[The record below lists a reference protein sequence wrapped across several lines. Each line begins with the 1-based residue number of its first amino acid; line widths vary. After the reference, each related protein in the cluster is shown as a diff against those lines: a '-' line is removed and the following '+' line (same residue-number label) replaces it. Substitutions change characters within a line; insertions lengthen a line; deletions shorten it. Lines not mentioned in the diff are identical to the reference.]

1 MIKTIPSAVVLSVAG
16 LMTVAAPSWAQTPSL
31 IPAPVSATP
40 AEGVF
45 RLDAATVVRVPPG
58 DEDAA
63 RAAAYFTDLIQRTRG
78 LELTVSDEPGAGIVF
93 ERNEGGA
100 EDAYGLA
107 VGPGRATIAASDF
120 GGMLY
125 GGVSLWQLA
134 TAEAGHGPVEIA
146 ATTIE
151 DAPRFGWRGLMLDS
165 ARHFQS
171 VEMVRDLIDVMATHK
186 LNVLHWHL
194 TDDQAWRL
202 EINAFPRLTEV
213 GAWRQQA
220 GAAGFDGNGGP
231 LLYGGFYTQDQVR
244 EVVAYAA
251 ARNITVVPEIEMPGH
266 ALAAVVAYPEL
277 GSVEDLPNAV
287 FTDWGVFPW
296 LFNIE
301 DGTFEFLETVLDEV
315 MALFPSEYIH
325 IGGDEAV
332 KDQWEASAHIQARM
346 AGLGVADENELQ
358 SWFVRRI
365 ERHLNAAG
373 RRLIGWDEI
382 LEGGLAPNATVMSWR
397 GIDGAIEAARLGHD
411 TVLSPA
417 PTLYFDH
424 RQSDSPDESPGRGA
438 VISTRDVYAF
448 DPAPDALTE
457 DQLDHILGV
466 QGNVWTEH
474 IRTEERLW
482 DKLFPRMAA
491 VAELGWS
498 PPHVNDW
505 ENFAARLPDQFD
517 RYQALGV
524 THATIWLEPMLSLD
538 LAGDGAD
545 EGLSVSLSNEFGAGE
560 IRYTTDGGDVTS
572 DAPVYE
578 DVVIVQP
585 GAVVRASTWLNGEA
599 VGREREWTVTRRD
612 AVTRTSHQL
621 AQCVGG
627 LVLALEDDAP
637 RGPDTDER
645 AVLVTDILNPCWVY
659 EAAPLDGVTMVTAH
673 VGSHPFNYQVGAAR
687 DSVPLHP
694 MSTPEGELEIRLDSC
709 EGPLIGALPLAP
721 AVDNDGLTVL
731 TGQIAPQDGRHDLCL
746 RFTRDSVD
754 PIWAIE
760 RITLGSRERP

>member
-1 MIKTIPSAVVLSVAG
+1 MFKTISSAVVLSVAG
-16 LMTVAAPSWAQTPSL
+16 LMTVAAPAWAQTPSL

-58 DEDAA
+58 DDEAA
-63 RAAAYFTDLIQRTRG
+63 RAAEHFTDLIRRTRG
-78 LELTVSDEPGAGIVF
+78 LELVVSDEPGPGIVF

-107 VGPGRATIAASDF
+107 VGPGGATIAASDF

-134 TAEAGHGPVEIA
+134 TAEAGQGAVEIA
-146 ATTIE
+146 AVNID

-171 VEMVRDLIDVMATHK
+171 IEMVRDLIDVMAAHK

-202 EINAFPRLTEV
+202 EINAWPRLTEV

-220 GAAGFDGNGGP
+220 GAAGFDDNGDP

-244 EVVAYAA
+244 EIVAYAA
-251 ARNITVVPEIEMPGH
+251 ARNVTVVPEIEMPGH

-277 GSVEDLPNAV
+277 GSVEDLPDAV

-301 DGTFEFLETVLDEV
+301 DGTFAFLETVLDEV

-332 KDQWEASAHIQARM
+332 KDQWEANAHIQARM
-346 AGLGVADENELQ
+346 AELGVADENELQ

-424 RQSDSPDESPGRGA
+424 RQSNSPDESPGRGA

-505 ENFAARLPDQFD
+505 ENFAARLPDQLD
-517 RYQALGV
+517 RYEALGV

-538 LAGDGAD
+538 LADEGAD
-545 EGLSVSLSNEFGAGE
+545 EALSVSLSSEFGAGE

-572 DAPVYE
+572 DAAVYE
-578 DVVIVQP
+578 AAVVVQP
-585 GAVVRASTWLNGEA
+585 GATIRAQSWLNGEA
-599 VGREREWTVTRRD
+599 VGRERQSTVTGRD

-621 AQCVGG
+621 GQCTGG

-694 MSTPEGELEIRLDSC
+694 MATPEGELEIRLDSC
-709 EGPLIGALPLAP
+709 EGPLIGALSLAP
-721 AVDNDGLTVL
+721 AADNAGITVL
-731 TGQIAPQDGRHDLCL
+731 TGEIAPQDGRHDLCL

-754 PIWAIE
+754 PIWAVE

>member
-31 IPAPVSATP
+31 IPAPVASTP

-58 DEDAA
+58 DDEAA
-63 RAAAYFTDLIQRTRG
+63 RAAEYFTDLIRRTRG
-78 LELTVSDEPGAGIVF
+78 LELAVSDEPGVGIVF

-107 VGPGRATIAASDF
+107 VGTGGAVITASDF
-120 GGMLY
+120 GGLLY

-134 TAEAGHGPVEIA
+134 TADAGQGAVEIIA
-146 ATTIE
+146 VTIE

-171 VEMVRDLIDVMATHK
+171 IEMVRDLIDVMAAHK

-202 EINAFPRLTEV
+202 QINAYPRLTEV

-220 GAAGFDGNGGP
+220 GAAGFDESGEP

-266 ALAAVVAYPEL
+266 ALAPIVAYPEL
-277 GSVEDLPNAV
+277 GSVDNPPDAV

-301 DGTFEFLETVLDEV
+301 DGTFAFLETVLSEV
-315 MALFPSEYIH
+315 MDLFPSEYIH

-332 KDQWEASAHIQARM
+332 KDQWEANPHIQARM
-346 AGLGVADENELQ
+346 AELGLADEDELQ

-365 ERHLNAAG
+365 EGFLNANG

-397 GIDGAIEAARLGHD
+397 GVDGAIEAARMGHD
-411 TVLSPA
+411 TVLTPA
-417 PTLYFDH
+417 PILYLDH
-424 RQSDSPDESPGRGA
+424 RQSHSPDEAPGRGA

-448 DPAPDALTE
+448 DPAPDGLTE

-466 QGNVWTEH
+466 QANVWTEH
-474 IRTEERLW
+474 IRTEERVW

-491 VAELGWS
+491 VAELAWS

-505 ENFAARLPDQFD
+505 ENFAARLPDQLD
-517 RYQALGV
+517 RYEALGV

-538 LAGDGAD
+538 LAGNGAGD
-545 EGLSVSLSNEFGAGE
+545 DLSVSLSSEFGAGE

-572 DAPVYE
+572 EAPVYE
-578 DVVIVQP
+578 DAVTVPP

-599 VGREREWTVTRRD
+599 VGRERQWTVTRRD

-621 AQCVGG
+621 GQCTGG

-637 RGPDTDER
+637 RNPETDER

-694 MSTPEGELEIRLDSC
+694 MSTPHGQLEIRLGSC
-709 EGPLIGALPLAP
+709 EGVLIGALPLAP
-721 AVDNDGLTVL
+721 AVDNDGITVL
-731 TGQIAPQDGRHDLCL
+731 TGEITPQNGRHDLCL

-754 PIWAIE
+754 PIWAVE

>member
-16 LMTVAAPSWAQTPSL
+16 LMTVAAPAWAQPPSL
-31 IPAPVSATP
+31 IPAPVAATP
-40 AEGVF
+40 GEGVF
-45 RLDAATVVRVPPG
+45 RLDASTVVRVPPG
-58 DEDAA
+58 DEEAA
-63 RAAAYFTDLIQRTRG
+63 RAAAYFTDLIRRTRG
-78 LELTVSDEPGAGIVF
+78 LVLVVSDEPGAGIVF

-100 EDAYGLA
+100 EEAYGLA
-107 VGPGRATIAASDF
+107 VGPGGATIAASDF
-120 GGMLY
+120 GGLLY

-134 TAEAGHGPVEIA
+134 TAEAGQGAVEIA

-171 VEMVRDLIDVMATHK
+171 IEMVRDLFDVMATHK

-202 EINAFPRLTEV
+202 EINAYPRLTEV

-220 GAAGFDGNGGP
+220 GAAGFDEAGEP

-244 EVVAYAA
+244 EIVAYAA
-251 ARNITVVPEIEMPGH
+251 SLNITVVPEIEMPGH
-266 ALAAVVAYPEL
+266 ALAPIVAYPEL
-277 GSVEDLPNAV
+277 GSVENPPDAV

-332 KDQWEASAHIQARM
+332 KDQWEANPHIQARM
-346 AGLGVADENELQ
+346 VELGVADENELQ

-365 ERHLNAAG
+365 ERHLNANG

-397 GIDGAIEAARLGHD
+397 GIDGAIEAARMGHD
-411 TVLSPA
+411 TVLTPA
-417 PTLYFDH
+417 PVLYFDH
-424 RQSDSPDESPGRGA
+424 RQSHSPDESPGRGA

-491 VAELGWS
+491 VAELAWS

-505 ENFAARLPDQFD
+505 AGFAARLPDQLD
-517 RYQALGV
+517 RYEALGV

-538 LAGDGAD
+538 LAEDDAGIA
-545 EGLSVSLSNEFGAGE
+545 VALSNELGAGE

-572 DAPVYE
+572 DAAVYE
-578 DVVIVQP
+578 DAVIVQS
-585 GAVVRASTWLNGEA
+585 GAVVRASTWLNGEPI
-599 VGREREWTVTRRD
+599 GREREWTVSARD
-612 AVTRTSHQL
+612 AVIRTSHQL
-621 AQCVGG
+621 AQCTGG

-694 MSTPEGELEIRLDSC
+694 MSTPHGELEIRLDNC
-709 EGPLIGALPLAP
+709 EGPLIGALSLTP
-721 AVDNDGLTVL
+721 AVDNDGITVL
-731 TGQIAPQDGRHDLCL
+731 TGEIAPQDGRHDLCL

-754 PIWAIE
+754 PIWAVE

>member
-1 MIKTIPSAVVLSVAG
+1 MFKTISSAVVLSVAG
-16 LMTVAAPSWAQTPSL
+16 LMTVAAPAWAQTPSL

-58 DEDAA
+58 DDEAA
-63 RAAAYFTDLIQRTRG
+63 RAAEHFTDLIRRTRG
-78 LELTVSDEPGAGIVF
+78 LELVVSDEPGPGIVF

-107 VGPGRATIAASDF
+107 VGPGGATIAASDF
-120 GGMLY
+120 GGLLY

-134 TAEAGHGPVEIA
+134 TAEAGQGAVEIA
-146 ATTIE
+146 AVNID

-171 VEMVRDLIDVMATHK
+171 IEMVRDLIDVMAAHK

-202 EINAFPRLTEV
+202 EINAYPRLTEV

-220 GAAGFDGNGGP
+220 GAAGFDETGEP

-244 EVVAYAA
+244 EIVAYAA
-251 ARNITVVPEIEMPGH
+251 ARNVTVVPEIEMPGH

-277 GSVEDLPNAV
+277 GSVEDLPDAV

-315 MALFPSEYIH
+315 MALFPSAYIH

-332 KDQWEASAHIQARM
+332 KDQWEANAHIQARM
-346 AGLGVADENELQ
+346 AELGVADENELQ

-397 GIDGAIEAARLGHD
+397 GIDGAIEAARMGHD

-448 DPAPDALTE
+448 DPAPDALTGE
-457 DQLDHILGV
+457 QLDHILGV

-498 PPHVNDW
+498 PPHANDW
-505 ENFAARLPDQFD
+505 ASFAARLPDQLD
-517 RYQALGV
+517 RYEALGV

-538 LAGDGAD
+538 LADEGAD
-545 EGLSVSLSNEFGAGE
+545 EALSVSLSSEFGAGE

-572 DAPVYE
+572 DAAVYE
-578 DVVIVQP
+578 AAVVVQP
-585 GAVVRASTWLNGEA
+585 GATIRAQSWLNGEA
-599 VGREREWTVTRRD
+599 VGRQREWTVSARD

-621 AQCVGG
+621 AQCTGG

-637 RGPDTDER
+637 RGPGTDER

-694 MSTPEGELEIRLDSC
+694 MATPEGELEIRLDSC
-709 EGPLIGALPLAP
+709 EGPLIGALSLAP
-721 AVDNDGLTVL
+721 AADNAGITVL
-731 TGQIAPQDGRHDLCL
+731 TGEIAPQDGRHDLCL

-754 PIWAIE
+754 PIWAVE

>member
-1 MIKTIPSAVVLSVAG
+1 MIKTISSAVVLSVAG
-16 LMTVAAPSWAQTPSL
+16 LMAVAAPSWGQTPSL
-31 IPAPVSATP
+31 IPAPVAATP

-45 RLDAATVVRVPPG
+45 RLDADTVVRIPPG

-63 RAAAYFTDLIQRTRG
+63 RAADYFTDLIRRTRG
-78 LELTVSDEPGAGIVF
+78 LALAVSDEPGAGVVF
-93 ERNEGGA
+93 QRSDGGA
-100 EDAYGLA
+100 ADAYGLA
-107 VGPGRATIAASDF
+107 VGPGGATITAPDF
-120 GGMLY
+120 GGLLY

-134 TAEAGHGPVEIA
+134 TAEAGQGAVDIA
-146 ATTIE
+146 AVVIE

-171 VEMVRDLIDVMATHK
+171 VGMVRDLIDVMAAHK

-202 EINAFPRLTEV
+202 EINAWPRLTEV

-220 GAAGFDGNGGP
+220 GAAGFDENGEP

-244 EVVAYAA
+244 EIVAYAA

-277 GSVEDLPNAV
+277 GSVDELPDAV

-332 KDQWEASAHIQARM
+332 KDQWEGNPRIQARM
-346 AGLGVADENELQ
+346 AELGLADENALQ

-365 ERHLNAAG
+365 ERHLNANG

-448 DPAPDALTE
+448 DPAPDALTG

-505 ENFAARLPDQFD
+505 AGFAARLPDQLD
-517 RYQALGV
+517 RYEALGV

-538 LAGDGAD
+538 LAGEAADGS
-545 EGLSVSLSNEFGAGE
+545 LSVALSNEFGAGE
-560 IRYTTDGGDVTS
+560 IRYTTDGGRVTS
-572 DAPVYE
+572 DAAVYE
-578 DVVIVQP
+578 HPVTVPP
-585 GAVVRASTWLNGEA
+585 GSVVRASTWLNGEA
-599 VGREREWTVTRRD
+599 VGRERQWAVTRRD

-621 AQCVGG
+621 AQCTGG

-637 RGPDTDER
+637 RGPGTDER
-645 AVLVTDILNPCWVY
+645 AVLVTDILNPCWIY

-694 MSTPEGELEIRLDSC
+694 TATAHGELEIRLDSC

-721 AVDNDGLTVL
+721 AADNDGITVL
-731 TGQIAPQDGRHDLCL
+731 TGEIAPQDGRHDLCL

-754 PIWAIE
+754 PIWAVE
-760 RITLGSRERP
+760 RITLGSRDRP

>member
-16 LMTVAAPSWAQTPSL
+16 LMTVAAPAWAQPPSL
-31 IPAPVSATP
+31 IPAPVAATP

-45 RLDAATVVRVPPG
+45 RLDASTVVRVPPG
-58 DEDAA
+58 DEEAA
-63 RAAAYFTDLIQRTRG
+63 RAAAYFTDLIRRTRG
-78 LELTVSDEPGAGIVF
+78 LVLVVSDEPGAGIVF

-100 EDAYGLA
+100 EEAYGLA
-107 VGPGRATIAASDF
+107 VGPGGATIAASDF
-120 GGMLY
+120 GGLLY

-134 TAEAGHGPVEIA
+134 TAEAGQGAVEIA

-171 VEMVRDLIDVMATHK
+171 IEMVRDLIDVMATHK

-202 EINAFPRLTEV
+202 EINAYPRLTEV

-220 GAAGFDGNGGP
+220 GAAGFDDNGEP

-244 EVVAYAA
+244 EIVAYAA
-251 ARNITVVPEIEMPGH
+251 ALNITVVPEIEMPGH
-266 ALAAVVAYPEL
+266 ALAPIVAYPEL
-277 GSVEDLPNAV
+277 GSVENPPDAV

-332 KDQWEASAHIQARM
+332 KDQWEANPHIQARM
-346 AGLGVADENELQ
+346 VELGVADENELQ

-365 ERHLNAAG
+365 ERHLNANG

-397 GIDGAIEAARLGHD
+397 GIDGAIEAARMGHD
-411 TVLSPA
+411 TVLTPA
-417 PTLYFDH
+417 PVLYFDH
-424 RQSDSPDESPGRGA
+424 RQSHSPDESPGRGA

-491 VAELGWS
+491 VAELAWS

-505 ENFAARLPDQFD
+505 AGFAARLPDQLD
-517 RYQALGV
+517 RYEALGV

-538 LAGDGAD
+538 LAEDDAGIA
-545 EGLSVSLSNEFGAGE
+545 VALSNELGAGE

-572 DAPVYE
+572 DAAVYE
-578 DVVIVQP
+578 DAVIVQS
-585 GAVVRASTWLNGEA
+585 GAVVRASTWLNGEPI
-599 VGREREWTVTRRD
+599 GREREWTVSARD
-612 AVTRTSHQL
+612 AVIRTSHQL
-621 AQCVGG
+621 AQCTGG

-694 MSTPEGELEIRLDSC
+694 MSTPHGELEIRLDNC
-709 EGPLIGALPLAP
+709 EGPLIGALSLTP
-721 AVDNDGLTVL
+721 AVDNDGITVL
-731 TGQIAPQDGRHDLCL
+731 TGEIAPQDGRHDLCL

-754 PIWAIE
+754 PIWAVE

>member
-1 MIKTIPSAVVLSVAG
+1 MIKTISSAVVLSVAG
-16 LMTVAAPSWAQTPSL
+16 LMTVAAPSWAQAPSL
-31 IPAPVSATP
+31 IPAPVAATP

-45 RLDAATVVRVPPG
+45 RLDGAVVVRVPAG
-58 DEDAA
+58 DAEAR
-63 RAAAYFTDLIQRTRG
+63 RAADHFVDLIRRTRG
-78 LELTVSDEPGAGIVF
+78 LGLAVSEEPGAGIAF
-93 ERNEGGA
+93 TRAEDFA
-100 EDAYGLA
+100 EDAYALTVSTDG
-107 VGPGRATIAASDF
+107 ATIAASDF
-120 GGMLY
+120 GGLLY

-134 TAEAGHGPVEIA
+134 TAEAGQGPVEIA
-146 ATTIE
+146 ATTVQ

-171 VEMVRDLIDVMATHK
+171 IDMVRDLIDVMATHK

-202 EINAFPRLTEV
+202 QINAWPRLTEV

-220 GAAGFDGNGGP
+220 GAAGFDENGEP

-244 EVVAYAA
+244 EIVAYAA
-251 ARNITVVPEIEMPGH
+251 ERNITVVPEIEMPGH

-277 GSVEDLPNAV
+277 GSVEDLPDAV

-332 KDQWEASAHIQARM
+332 KDQWEANAHIQARM
-346 AGLGVADENELQ
+346 AELGVADENELQ

-424 RQSDSPDESPGRGA
+424 RQSDSPDEAPGRGA

-457 DQLDHILGV
+457 DQLDHILGI

-505 ENFAARLPDQFD
+505 ASFAARLPDQLD
-517 RYQALGV
+517 RYEALGV

-545 EGLSVSLSNEFGAGE
+545 DRLSVSLSNEFGAGE
-560 IRYTTDGGDVTS
+560 IRYTTDGGEVTS
-572 DAPVYE
+572 QAPVFE
-578 DVVIVQP
+578 DAVIVQP

-637 RGPDTDER
+637 RNPDSDER
-645 AVLVTDILNPCWVY
+645 TVLVTDILNPCWVY

-694 MSTPEGELEIRLDSC
+694 TSTPEGELKIRLDSC
-709 EGPLIGALPLAP
+709 EGPLIGALSLAP
-721 AVDNDGLTVL
+721 AVDNDGITVL
-731 TGQIAPQDGRHDLCL
+731 TGEIAPQTGRHDLCL

>member
-1 MIKTIPSAVVLSVAG
+1 
-16 LMTVAAPSWAQTPSL
+16 
-31 IPAPVSATP
+31 
-40 AEGVF
+40 
-45 RLDAATVVRVPPG
+45 
-58 DEDAA
+58 
-63 RAAAYFTDLIQRTRG
+63 
-78 LELTVSDEPGAGIVF
+78 
-93 ERNEGGA
+93 
-100 EDAYGLA
+100 
-107 VGPGRATIAASDF
+107 
-120 GGMLY
+120 
-125 GGVSLWQLA
+125 
-134 TAEAGHGPVEIA
+134 
-146 ATTIE
+146 
-151 DAPRFGWRGLMLDS
+151 
-165 ARHFQS
+165 
-171 VEMVRDLIDVMATHK
+171 
-186 LNVLHWHL
+186 
-194 TDDQAWRL
+194 
-202 EINAFPRLTEV
+202 
-213 GAWRQQA
+213 
-220 GAAGFDGNGGP
+220 
-231 LLYGGFYTQDQVR
+231 
-244 EVVAYAA
+244 
-251 ARNITVVPEIEMPGH
+251 MPGH
-266 ALAAVVAYPEL
+266 ALAPIVAYPEL
-277 GSVEDLPNAV
+277 GSVENPPDAV

-332 KDQWEASAHIQARM
+332 KDQWEANARIQARM
-346 AGLGVADENELQ
+346 VELGVADESELQ

-365 ERHLNAAG
+365 ERHLNANG

-397 GIDGAIEAARLGHD
+397 GIDGAIEAARMGHD
-411 TVLSPA
+411 TVLTPA
-417 PTLYFDH
+417 PVLYFDH
-424 RQSDSPDESPGRGA
+424 RQSHSPDESPGRGA

-491 VAELGWS
+491 VAELAWS

-505 ENFAARLPDQFD
+505 AGFAARLPDQLD
-517 RYQALGV
+517 RYEALGV
-524 THATIWLEPMLSLD
+524 IHATIWLEPMLSLD
-538 LAGDGAD
+538 VSDNGAGIA
-545 EGLSVSLSNEFGAGE
+545 VTLSNELGAGE
-560 IRYTTDGGDVTS
+560 IRYTTDGGAVTAES
-572 DAPVYE
+572 AAYDDA
-578 DVVIVQP
+578 VIVQP

-621 AQCVGG
+621 GQCVGG

-637 RGPDTDER
+637 RGPGTDER

-687 DSVPLHP
+687 DTVPLHP

-721 AVDNDGLTVL
+721 AVDNDGITVL
-731 TGQIAPQDGRHDLCL
+731 TGEIAPQAGRHDLCL

>member
-1 MIKTIPSAVVLSVAG
+1 M
-16 LMTVAAPSWAQTPSL
+16 
-31 IPAPVSATP
+31 
-40 AEGVF
+40 F
-45 RLDAATVVRVPPG
+45 RLDAATVVRIPPG
-58 DEDAA
+58 DAEAA
-63 RAAAYFTDLIQRTRG
+63 RAAAYFIDLIRRTRG
-78 LELTVSDEPGAGIVF
+78 LELAVSDAPGAGIVF

-107 VGPGRATIAASDF
+107 VGPGGATIGASDF
-120 GGMLY
+120 GGLLY

-134 TAEAGHGPVEIA
+134 TAEAGQGAVEIA

-171 VEMVRDLIDVMATHK
+171 IEMVRDLIDVMATHK

-202 EINAFPRLTEV
+202 EINAYPRLTEV

-220 GAAGFDGNGGP
+220 GAAGFDETGEP

-244 EVVAYAA
+244 EIVAYAA
-251 ARNITVVPEIEMPGH
+251 ALNITVVPEIEMPGH

-277 GSVEDLPNAV
+277 GSVEDLPDAV

-332 KDQWEASAHIQARM
+332 KDQWEANAHIQARM
-346 AGLGVADENELQ
+346 AELGVADENELQ

-365 ERHLNAAG
+365 ERHLNANG

-397 GIDGAIEAARLGHD
+397 GIDGAIEAARMGHD
-411 TVLSPA
+411 TVLTPA
-417 PTLYFDH
+417 PVLYFDH
-424 RQSDSPDESPGRGA
+424 RQSHSPDESPGRGA

-491 VAELGWS
+491 VAELAWS

-505 ENFAARLPDQFD
+505 AGFAARLPDQLD
-517 RYQALGV
+517 RYEALGV

-538 LAGDGAD
+538 LAEDDAGIA
-545 EGLSVSLSNEFGAGE
+545 VALSNELGAGE

-572 DAPVYE
+572 DAAVYE
-578 DVVIVQP
+578 DAVIVQS
-585 GAVVRASTWLNGEA
+585 GAVVRASTWLNGEPI
-599 VGREREWTVTRRD
+599 GREREWTVSARD
-612 AVTRTSHQL
+612 AVIRTSHQL
-621 AQCVGG
+621 AQCTGG

-659 EAAPLDGVTMVTAH
+659 EG
-673 VGSHPFNYQVGAAR
+673 GAAGR
-687 DSVPLHP
+687 GDHGDRACGVSPLQL
-694 MSTPEGELEIRLDSC
+694 SGGRGARLCAAASHVHAARRVGDPA
-709 EGPLIGALPLAP
+709 GQLRGAAHRRPVAD
-721 AVDNDGLTVL
+721 ARR
-731 TGQIAPQDGRHDLCL
+731 GQ
-746 RFTRDSVD
+746 
-754 PIWAIE
+754 
-760 RITLGSRERP
+760 

>member
-1 MIKTIPSAVVLSVAG
+1 MIKTISSAVVLSVAG
-16 LMTVAAPSWAQTPSL
+16 LMTVAAPSWAQAPSL
-31 IPAPVSATP
+31 IPAPVAATP

-45 RLDAATVVRVPPG
+45 RLDAATVVRVPSG
-58 DEDAA
+58 DAEAA
-63 RAAAYFTDLIQRTRG
+63 RAAAYFTDLIRRTRD
-78 LELTVSDEPGAGIVF
+78 LELVVSDEPGAGIVF

-107 VGPGRATIAASDF
+107 VGPGGATIAASDF
-120 GGMLY
+120 GGLLY

-134 TAEAGHGPVEIA
+134 TAEAGQGAVEIA
-146 ATTIE
+146 AINIDDT
-151 DAPRFGWRGLMLDS
+151 PRFGWRGLMLDS

-171 VEMVRDLIDVMATHK
+171 IEMVRDLIDVMAMHK

-202 EINAFPRLTEV
+202 EINAYPRLTEV

-220 GAAGFDGNGGP
+220 GAAGFDDNGEP

-244 EVVAYAA
+244 EIVAYAA
-251 ARNITVVPEIEMPGH
+251 ALNITVVPEIEMPGH
-266 ALAAVVAYPEL
+266 ALAPIVAYPEL
-277 GSVEDLPNAV
+277 GSVENPPDAV

-332 KDQWEASAHIQARM
+332 KDQWEANPHIQARM
-346 AGLGVADENELQ
+346 VELGVADENELQ

-365 ERHLNAAG
+365 ERHLNANG

-397 GIDGAIEAARLGHD
+397 GIDGAIEAARMGHD
-411 TVLSPA
+411 TVLTPA
-417 PTLYFDH
+417 PVLYFDH
-424 RQSDSPDESPGRGA
+424 RQSHSPDESPGRGA

-491 VAELGWS
+491 VAELAWS

-505 ENFAARLPDQFD
+505 AGFAARLPDQLD
-517 RYQALGV
+517 RYEALGV

-538 LAGDGAD
+538 LAEDDAGIA
-545 EGLSVSLSNEFGAGE
+545 VALSNELGAGE
-560 IRYTTDGGDVTS
+560 IRYTTDGGDVS
-572 DAPVYE
+572 PDAAVFSE
-578 DVVIVQP
+578 ALTVHP
-585 GAVVRASTWLNGEA
+585 GATIRARSWLNGEPI
-599 VGREREWTVTRRD
+599 GREREWTVSARD
-612 AVTRTSHQL
+612 AVIRTSHQL
-621 AQCVGG
+621 AQCTGG

-694 MSTPEGELEIRLDSC
+694 MSTPHGELEIRLDNC
-709 EGPLIGALPLAP
+709 EGPLIGALSLTP
-721 AVDNDGLTVL
+721 AVDNDGITVL
-731 TGQIAPQDGRHDLCL
+731 TGEIAPQDGRHDLCL

-754 PIWAIE
+754 PIWAVE

>member
-1 MIKTIPSAVVLSVAG
+1 MIKTISSAVVLSVAG
-16 LMTVAAPSWAQTPSL
+16 LMTVAAPSWAQAPSL
-31 IPAPVSATP
+31 IPAPVAATP

-58 DEDAA
+58 DDDAA
-63 RAAAYFTDLIQRTRG
+63 RAAAYFIDLMRRTRG
-78 LELTVSDEPGAGIVF
+78 LDLTVSDEPGAGVVF
-93 ERNEGGA
+93 THTEGGA

-107 VGPGRATIAASDF
+107 VGPGGATIAASDF
-120 GGMLY
+120 GGLLY

-134 TAEAGHGPVEIA
+134 TAEAGQGAVEIA
-146 ATTIE
+146 GTTIE

-171 VEMVRDLIDVMATHK
+171 IEMVRDLIDVMATHK

-202 EINAFPRLTEV
+202 EINAYPRLTEV

-220 GAAGFDGNGGP
+220 GAAGFDENGEP

-277 GSVEDLPNAV
+277 GSVEDLPDAV

-332 KDQWEASAHIQARM
+332 KDQWEANAHIQARM
-346 AGLGVADENELQ
+346 AELGVADENELQ

-424 RQSDSPDESPGRGA
+424 RQSDSPPSR
-438 VISTRDVYAF
+438 IS
-448 DPAPDALTE
+448 
-457 DQLDHILGV
+457 
-466 QGNVWTEH
+466 
-474 IRTEERLW
+474 
-482 DKLFPRMAA
+482 
-491 VAELGWS
+491 S
-498 PPHVNDW
+498 
-505 ENFAARLPDQFD
+505 
-517 RYQALGV
+517 
-524 THATIWLEPMLSLD
+524 
-538 LAGDGAD
+538 
-545 EGLSVSLSNEFGAGE
+545 
-560 IRYTTDGGDVTS
+560 
-572 DAPVYE
+572 
-578 DVVIVQP
+578 QP
-585 GAVVRASTWLNGEA
+585 
-599 VGREREWTVTRRD
+599 
-612 AVTRTSHQL
+612 
-621 AQCVGG
+621 
-627 LVLALEDDAP
+627 
-637 RGPDTDER
+637 
-645 AVLVTDILNPCWVY
+645 
-659 EAAPLDGVTMVTAH
+659 
-673 VGSHPFNYQVGAAR
+673 
-687 DSVPLHP
+687 
-694 MSTPEGELEIRLDSC
+694 IRLR
-709 EGPLIGALPLAP
+709 P
-721 AVDNDGLTVL
+721 AAFRWRSMRRTNQL
-731 TGQIAPQDGRHDLCL
+731 
-746 RFTRDSVD
+746 
-754 PIWAIE
+754 
-760 RITLGSRERP
+760 

>member
-1 MIKTIPSAVVLSVAG
+1 MFKTISSAVVLSVAG
-16 LMTVAAPSWAQTPSL
+16 LMTVAAPAWAQTPSL

-45 RLDAATVVRVPPG
+45 RLEAATVVRVPPG
-58 DEDAA
+58 DDEAA
-63 RAAAYFTDLIQRTRG
+63 RAAEYFTDLIRRTRG
-78 LELTVSDEPGAGIVF
+78 LELVVSDEPGPGIVF

-107 VGPGRATIAASDF
+107 VGPGGATIAASDF
-120 GGMLY
+120 GGLLY

-134 TAEAGHGPVEIA
+134 TAEAGQGAVEIA
-146 ATTIE
+146 AVNID

-171 VEMVRDLIDVMATHK
+171 IEMVRDLIDVMAAHK

-202 EINAFPRLTEV
+202 EINAYPRLTEV

-220 GAAGFDGNGGP
+220 GAAGFDETGEP

-244 EVVAYAA
+244 EIVAYAA
-251 ARNITVVPEIEMPGH
+251 ARNVTVVPEIEMPGH

-277 GSVEDLPNAV
+277 GSVEDLPDAV

-315 MALFPSEYIH
+315 MALFPSAYIH

-332 KDQWEASAHIQARM
+332 KDQWEANAHIQARM
-346 AGLGVADENELQ
+346 AELGVADENELQ

-397 GIDGAIEAARLGHD
+397 GIDGAIEAARMGHD

-448 DPAPDALTE
+448 DPAPDALTGE
-457 DQLDHILGV
+457 QLDHILGV

-498 PPHVNDW
+498 PPHANDW
-505 ENFAARLPDQFD
+505 ASFAARLPDQLD
-517 RYQALGV
+517 RYEALGV

-538 LAGDGAD
+538 LADEGAD
-545 EGLSVSLSNEFGAGE
+545 EALSVSLSSEFGAGE

-572 DAPVYE
+572 DAAVYE
-578 DVVIVQP
+578 AAVVVQP
-585 GAVVRASTWLNGEA
+585 GATIRAQSWLNGEA
-599 VGREREWTVTRRD
+599 VGRERQWTVTGRD

-621 AQCVGG
+621 GQCTGG

-694 MSTPEGELEIRLDSC
+694 MATPEGELEIRLDSC
-709 EGPLIGALPLAP
+709 EGPLIGALSLAP
-721 AVDNDGLTVL
+721 AADNAGITVL
-731 TGQIAPQDGRHDLCL
+731 TGEIAPQDGRHDLCL

-754 PIWAIE
+754 PIWAVE